1 MAEYLVKVANE
12 HGRISEQTEH
22 GASPA
27 EIRDRFAQQGYFV
40 FSVKPKGMLA
50 RRGSPLRG
58 KRVKQEQFL
67 IFNQQFVT
75 LIRAGL
81 PIPQSLELL
90 AKRQRNTLLRSIM
103 ENVRERVRAGEL
115 LSEAFKNAAPGA
127 ISQVYLTTLLAGER
141 SGNLEEVLNRYILFE
156 RLSLTFKKKLLS
168 SLIYPALLV
177 TMVSLMFTFLLSYVV
192 PQFKDLYAQIG
203 NGQLPSITVFVIN
216 VGVGIQHYILF
227 AAAAVLVLGVFL
239 WRWGKTGPG
248 AEKIDAFRL
257 SVPVFGQVWLK
268 YQVAIFCRML
278 STLLSGGLP
287 LVQALETAGNS
298 LESKQLSKAV
308 LQSVQKVREGRS
320 LSRSLEES
328 RVFPALGFEMIEV
341 GESTGALPA
350 MLVSV
355 AEFFEDDVQN
365 ALSAALSLI
374 EPVILIVMGV
384 VVAFVLIALYLPIF
398 SLGAAATGG

>member
-227 AAAAVLVLGVFL
+227 AAAAAIVLGVFL

-365 ALSAALSLI
+365 ALNAALSLI